1 MTIAF
6 GLAFLAAM
14 VLLAVRYGAA
24 KGKDKEVRDEKMR
37 QAARESA
44 KNDHGKEVMATYEQI
59 KKSLSKKDAGR
70 LRDMLRR
77 FRS

>member
-6 GLAFLAAM
+6 GLAVLAAM

-24 KGKDKEVRDEKMR
+24 KGKDKGVREERLR

-44 KNDHGKEVMATYEQI
+44 KNDHGKEVMATDENI
-59 KKSLSKKDAGR
+59 ERSLSKKDAGR